1 MSTVAAS
8 NFSDKTTTVS
18 AEYVVHGSA
27 KVFAN
32 IDGLTASGTLR
43 DSLNVSSFT
52 DVTTGNYNLAFA
64 TAFSAADYVPSV
76 TAEDTGNGNGN
87 GVHSSVKPSTMLSS
101 SITLNQYSWAGSWH
115 DVNMFAHA
123 FGDLA

>member
-1 MSTVAAS
+1 MSTIAAS
-8 NFSDKTTTVS
+8 NFSDKTTTVG
-18 AEYVVHGSA
+18 AEYLVHGSA

-32 IDGLTASGTLR
+32 IDGLTASGTMR

-52 DVTTGNYNLAFA
+52 DLSTGNYNLAF
-64 TAFSAADYVPSV
+64 TNAFSAADYVPSV
-76 TAEDTGNGNGN
+76 TAEDTSNGNGN

-101 SITLNQYSWAGSWH
+101 SITVNQYGWTGNYF

-123 FGDLA
+123 FGGLA